1 VSSVATHTVLY
12 TRPEPTP
19 VFERMLRESGCAV
32 HRVPLIRIAAPE
44 TWDALDAALAR
55 LERYA
60 GVLLTSRQSVRWFL
74 RGVDARGIDRTALP
88 PLHAVGEKT
97 AAEAEALGL
106 AVRDLPSASY
116 GATLAAELPDVEGK
130 LFLQPCSDIARSE
143 IVDTMRQR
151 GGDVDQVVV
160 YRTLPASDEALRELQ
175 ELDRT
180 GFDAVAFYSP
190 SAVRQFAAALEGW
203 RQNDTAI
210 AVIGDTTADAAREHG
225 LRVDVIAREQTAES
239 LAKEITDYL
248 KGNGERAAR

>member
-1 VSSVATHTVLY
+1 MNASAAHTVLY

-19 VFERMLRESGCAV
+19 EFERMLREGGCTV

-44 TWDALDAALAR
+44 TWDALDTALAK
-55 LERYA
+55 LDRYA

-74 RGVDARGIDRTALP
+74 RGADARGIDRAALP

-106 AVRDLPSASY
+106 AVRELPSSSY

-143 IVDTMRQR
+143 IVDTMRER
-151 GGDVDQVVV
+151 GGDVEQVVV
-160 YRTLPASDEALRELQ
+160 YRTLPASDEAMRELK
-175 ELDRT
+175 ELNRR
-180 GFDAVAFYSP
+180 GFDAVAFFSP

-203 RQNDTAI
+203 RQNETAV
-210 AVIGDTTADAAREHG
+210 AVIGDTTADAVREHG
-225 LRVDVIAREQTAES
+225 LRVDIIAREQTAES
-239 LAKEITDYL
+239 LATGIIDYL
-248 KGNGERAAR
+248 NGQR